1 MHGEIGLPGTRERVW
16 SESYVECEWSADV
29 QLL

>member
-1 MHGEIGLPGTRERVW
+1 MHSGIGLPGTRERVW
-16 SESYVECEWSADV
+16 SGSYVECESSANV